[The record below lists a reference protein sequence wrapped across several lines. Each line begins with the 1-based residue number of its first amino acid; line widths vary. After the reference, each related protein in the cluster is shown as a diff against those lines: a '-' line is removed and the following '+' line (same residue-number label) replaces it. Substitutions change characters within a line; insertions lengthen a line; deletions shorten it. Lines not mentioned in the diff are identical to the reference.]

1 MSKEHAEQEQDD
13 HIRLYLREIGQYE
26 LLTKEDEVMLSQ
38 KIERGA
44 AARKIIG
51 ELEHHEIK
59 LLKLLEKPAPGSKN
73 AATKRERART
83 LTDARSSLAEQKVA
97 VSRLRNT
104 SQFKRLGNGSSLT
117 ERAAMRNGSAGTG
130 RSGSGSSSGSGSAG
144 GAGAAS
150 KTGNGKAGAG
160 SAGDAKADARA
171 DAKAVRAQEVR
182 EAKALLGEIEN
193 LQKTSSYLRR
203 LSRESHEAEQRFI
216 NSNLRLVVSIAKK
229 YQASKL
235 PLLDLIQEGNLG
247 LIHAVTKFE
256 WEKGFKFST
265 YATWWI
271 RQAIT
276 RGIANTSRT
285 IRLPVH
291 AVDVIARLQKAR
303 STIETAHGRPAS
315 LEELA
320 HELNMDEHKV
330 SEALQ
335 FAGDPISL
343 SEPLREN
350 NDAKIGDMVED
361 TSVEAPDIAAT
372 KALMPKETEKMLR
385 TLTEREQD
393 ILAMRFGIRTG
404 QPKTLEEV
412 GDALELT
419 RERVRQIEAR
429 AMSKLRHPSSD
440 LSTRDIFPF

>member
-1 MSKEHAEQEQDD
+1 MSKEHVEHEQDD
-13 HIRLYLREIGQYE
+13 HIRLYLREIGQYK
-26 LLTKEDEVMLSQ
+26 LLTKEEEVLLSQ
-38 KIERGA
+38 KIEKGA
-44 AARKIIG
+44 TARKIIYQLIQ
-51 ELEHHEIK
+51 LETALQK
-59 LLKLLEKPAPGSKN
+59 LREEPAPNLSN
-73 AATKRERART
+73 SANKREQTKVIA
-83 LTDARSSLAEQKVA
+83 AIRSGIDEQQEAIQK
-97 VSRLRNT
+97 LRNG
-104 SQFKRLGNGSSLT
+104 QRYKRLGSDESLAQKSARKNGAVKTAKTASGVK
-117 ERAAMRNGSAGTG
+117 AKNGSAK
-130 RSGSGSSSGSGSAG
+130 SPE
-144 GAGAAS
+144 
-150 KTGNGKAGAG
+150 
-160 SAGDAKADARA
+160 DF
-171 DAKAVRAQEVR
+171 
-182 EAKALLGEIEN
+182 ALLRTELEN
-193 LQKTSSYLRR
+193 LQKTSSNFLRR
-203 LSRESHEAEQRFI
+203 LNKECEEAETQFI

-256 WEKGFKFST
+256 WQKGFKFST

-320 HELNMDEHKV
+320 DELNMDASKV

-350 NDAKIGDMVED
+350 NDAKIGDIVED
-361 TSVEAPDIAAT
+361 TSVEAPDIAAS
-372 KALMPKETEKMLR
+372 KALMPKETEKMLS
-385 TLTEREQD
+385 TLTEREQE
-393 ILAMRFGIRTG
+393 ILVMRFGISTG

-412 GDALELT
+412 GEAMALT